1 MKKTSVCTGIGACIG
16 MMLLI
21 LDGKTALAGAQAGM
35 ELVIRTVIPS
45 LFPFFFLSILL
56 TSSLNGSSLFFLR
69 PLAKLC
75 HIPSGAEPI
84 LLSGFLGGYPAGAQ
98 AVAAA
103 HSGGSL
109 SKEDAQ
115 RMLAFCNNA
124 GPSFLF
130 GMVSAFFPEPW
141 MVWAL
146 WGIHIAGAA
155 AAAQFFP
162 CSAKRIPFRTAQR
175 RPSLSEVLLAAV
187 STMTAV
193 CGWVILFRILIAFL
207 DRWLFWLLNPKLQT
221 AVTGL
226 LELSN
231 GCCML
236 SAVGDIPLRFL
247 LCSCMLALGGFCVT
261 MQTVSVTQGLSL
273 RCYFIGKLIQAAFS
287 AGFSCLI
294 LFGSS
299 LPAIA
304 LLTVF
309 AYLLLKRKKSSS
321 FQEAVRV

>member
-1 MKKTSVCTGIGACIG
+1 

-21 LDGKTALAGAQAGM
+21 LDGKTALTGAQAGM
-35 ELVIRTVIPS
+35 ALVIRTVIPS

-56 TSSLNGSSLFFLR
+56 TSSLNGSSLVFLH

-103 HSGGSL
+103 YSGGSL

-130 GMVSAFFPEPW
+130 GMVSAFFSEPW
-141 MVWAL
+141 MAWAL

-155 AAAQFFP
+155 VAAQFFP
-162 CSAKRIPFRTAQR
+162 CKAKRITSSTTKR
-175 RPSLSEVLLAAV
+175 RLSLSEILLAAV

-193 CGWVILFRILIAFL
+193 CGWVILFRILVAFL
-207 DRWLFWLLNPKLQT
+207 ERWLFWLLKPEFQT
-221 AVTGL
+221 AITGL

-236 SAVGDIPLRFL
+236 SAVGDIRLRFF
-247 LCSCMLALGGFCVT
+247 LCSCMLALGGLCVT
-261 MQTVSVTQGLSL
+261 MQTASVTQGLSL
-273 RCYFIGKLIQAAFS
+273 RCYFVGKLVQAAFS
-287 AGFSCLI
+287 AGISCLI

-299 LPAIA
+299 LPVIA
-304 LLTVF
+304 LLAIFVH
-309 AYLLLKRKKSSS
+309 LLLKRKKSSS